1 MGTKH
6 LENKLKASSFKYP
19 RFCPKCGTRLAIM
32 TGEAMDEY
40 DPDDGRKLKT
50 KYIVTILCPRTTCSL
65 VNCIWGFCSE
75 FKRIIPDLSRKKL
88 GFFKREY
95 KEIFID

>member
-40 DPDDGRKLKT
+40 NPYDGRKLKA
-50 KYIVTILCPRTTCSL
+50 KYIVTILCPRTICSIRD
-65 VNCIWGFCSE
+65 CIWGFCSE
-75 FKRIIPDLSRKKL
+75 FSKTVPDVSKKGL
-88 GFFKREY
+88 WFFKREY